1 MRPMR
6 RAVWLL
12 GLAAA
17 VLGLPGCTKTKPQG
31 APSVTVAPK
40 ATTSTEPPGPYAFTL
55 APPEAVAWNGPPVF
69 PDDVRTAVQVLLDRY
84 LSDAILRPLRTAQ
97 PAGDLS
103 AIFAPPALDR
113 VNGPDR
119 AGLVDEGF
127 PKPDSVHV
135 ESATAGIVGL
145 QGVPLVAAGFHV
157 VLTAKFAG
165 TPVRV
170 DRAGELQVG
179 LVGPDWKVVAY
190 DVRVTRD
197 TQDGSGSTTTVASH
211 P

>member
-1 MRPMR
+1 MR